1 MALGLCLSGNKSVSC
16 FLNTSSGQNF
26 TQLPFE
32 SAPHEQLEQSIGDE
46 IPGGAQEGQEKLKSQ
61 GRGHKED
68 VGEAQAVLPCRMCI
82 LTRSDRS
89 GLLLILCL
97 R

>member
-1 MALGLCLSGNKSVSC
+1 MCVLPPEDQVWAEFHTNVPSASASPDSDENPEGNPSVAE
-16 FLNTSSGQNF
+16 G
-26 TQLPFE
+26 TQV
-32 SAPHEQLEQSIGDE
+32 A
-46 IPGGAQEGQEKLKSQ
+46 GQETE
-61 GRGHKED
+61 G
-68 VGEAQAVLPCRMCI
+68 VGEAQAVLPCKMCI